1 MCKLHA
7 AQFSDSRIDA
17 EVLELHIVS
26 EVSEENTTEE
36 TSGQCPVVPDLVSE
50 SSTAVPDPHLDA
62 TSSFSQALLSKIPAV
77 LPYQPKKNAK
87 KKVTIPAINEMHL
100 AVLQKEHIK
109 LDLEIENLLWKKW
122 EIMLRLFRSW
132 NQDQIYSPARILLS

>member
-1 MCKLHA
+1 MYKLHA

-62 TSSFSQALLSKIPAV
+62 TSSFSQALLSEIPAV
-77 LPYQPKKNAK
+77 LPNQPK